1 MDATAAALAA
11 DREIPI
17 IVFDLS
23 QHGAMVKAAMGER
36 VGTLVHS

>member
-23 QHGAMVKAAMGER
+23 QADAMQRAAKGEQ
-36 VGTLVHS
+36 VGTLVRS